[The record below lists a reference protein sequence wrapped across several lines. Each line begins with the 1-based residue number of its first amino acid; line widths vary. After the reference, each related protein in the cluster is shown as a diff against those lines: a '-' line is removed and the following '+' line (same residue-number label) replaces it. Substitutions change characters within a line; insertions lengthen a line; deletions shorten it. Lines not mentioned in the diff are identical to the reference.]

1 MICTA
6 IEAVPGVR
14 SLRGHPGTE
23 LALATVEDRV
33 VELAASSATRLPG
46 VRIELD
52 LADAVGHWHPGLPG
66 ARTLP
71 PDWVGPSETS
81 LVQLSGSARSTTQPG
96 RSCSMGSERGS
107 R

>member
-23 LALATVEDRV
+23 LVSDSRR
-33 VELAASSATRLPG
+33 SSSHRCSSTRFW

-52 LADAVGHWHPGLPG
+52 LADAVGHWHPGLRG

-81 LVQLSGSARSTTQPG
+81 LVQSAPIGALYNAMG
-96 RSCSMGSERGS
+96 RSCSDGQRERS